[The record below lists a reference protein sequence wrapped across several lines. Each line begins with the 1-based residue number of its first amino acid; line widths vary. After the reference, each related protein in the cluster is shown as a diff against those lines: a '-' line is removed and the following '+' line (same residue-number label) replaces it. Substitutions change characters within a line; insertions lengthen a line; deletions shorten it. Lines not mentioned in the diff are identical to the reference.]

1 MQLDL
6 FLGLGTAGRALNNNI
21 CWDTLFAVGTVYSG
35 DTVPTHTSDGTL
47 IYNIQFDTSTGLF
60 LAQFGDLGQTQLE
73 AVNEQLE
80 TNTVSLITFTYDG
93 KYEMEMYWDDVNL
106 DYRGT
111 DIALASELALGV
123 GTRVCFGAYVS
134 PDMFL
139 YLDLVTNYEED
150 A

>member
-1 MQLDL
+1 M
-6 FLGLGTAGRALNNNI
+6 LNFGFKRSIDGIANNT
-21 CWDTLFAVGTVYSG
+21 CWTSLFAVGTVYSS

-47 IYNIQFDTSTGLF
+47 IYNMQFDTSSGLF
-60 LAQFGDLGQTQLE
+60 IFKFGDLGQTQLE

-111 DIALASELALGV
+111 DIALANELALGV
-123 GTRVCFGAYVS
+123 DGTVCFGAYVS
-134 PDMFL
+134 PDKFL
-139 YLDLVTNYEED
+139 DLDLVTNYVEEV
-150 A
+150 